1 MVSLELA
8 SRWKLCGRQAKSS
21 ITFPSWEGPCAVAH
35 RVGKYLPVSSPYRPA
50 KRPRYPPVNRRA
62 KRLKVGGSDVASEV
76 PANEHPARD
85 RHQLQTLI
93 LAITLLLTA
102 LLAVL
107 VVIAGAAWLNRYAV
121 VHFPLGF
128 YLLAQGLLIF
138 IVVVAFWFIRI
149 QERIDLARSEREGLE

>member
-1 MVSLELA
+1 
-8 SRWKLCGRQAKSS
+8 
-21 ITFPSWEGPCAVAH
+21 VAT
-35 RVGKYLPVSSPYRPA
+35 
-50 KRPRYPPVNRRA
+50 
-62 KRLKVGGSDVASEV
+62 EV

-107 VVIAGAAWLNRYAV
+107 VVISSAPLLNRYGFL
-121 VHFPLGF
+121 HFPLGF

-138 IVVVAFWFIRI
+138 IAVVAFWFIRI
-149 QERIDLARSEREGLE
+149 QEHIDLARSEREGLE

>member
-1 MVSLELA
+1 
-8 SRWKLCGRQAKSS
+8 
-21 ITFPSWEGPCAVAH
+21 VAT
-35 RVGKYLPVSSPYRPA
+35 
-50 KRPRYPPVNRRA
+50 
-62 KRLKVGGSDVASEV
+62 EV
-76 PANEHPARD
+76 PANERPARD

-102 LLAVL
+102 LLAVMA
-107 VVIAGAAWLNRYAV
+107 VIAGATWLNHYGF

>member
-1 MVSLELA
+1 
-8 SRWKLCGRQAKSS
+8 
-21 ITFPSWEGPCAVAH
+21 VAT
-35 RVGKYLPVSSPYRPA
+35 
-50 KRPRYPPVNRRA
+50 
-62 KRLKVGGSDVASEV
+62 EV

-107 VVIAGAAWLNRYAV
+107 VVISGATWLNRYGF

-138 IVVVAFWFIRI
+138 IVIVAFWFIRI
-149 QERIDLARSEREGLE
+149 QERIDLARSEREGLG

>member
-1 MVSLELA
+1 MA
-8 SRWKLCGRQAKSS
+8 
-21 ITFPSWEGPCAVAH
+21 T
-35 RVGKYLPVSSPYRPA
+35 
-50 KRPRYPPVNRRA
+50 
-62 KRLKVGGSDVASEV
+62 EV
-76 PANEHPARD
+76 PANDHPARD

-107 VVIAGAAWLNRYAV
+107 VVIAGAPWRNRYSF

-149 QERIDLARSEREGLE
+149 QERIDLARSEREGLG

>member
-1 MVSLELA
+1 MA
-8 SRWKLCGRQAKSS
+8 
-21 ITFPSWEGPCAVAH
+21 T
-35 RVGKYLPVSSPYRPA
+35 
-50 KRPRYPPVNRRA
+50 
-62 KRLKVGGSDVASEV
+62 EV
-76 PANEHPARD
+76 PANDHPARD

-107 VVIAGAAWLNRYAV
+107 VVIAGAPWLNRYSF

-138 IVVVAFWFIRI
+138 IAVVAFWFIRI
-149 QERIDLARSEREGLE
+149 QERIDLARSEREGLG